1 MGRVMDA
8 LLDLKKRLNV
18 LYRWLHLEDEEIEA
32 TLSVA
37 EQNTHNGTM
46 RQITDMLAIVETGLK
61 EKSDGD

>member
-1 MGRVMDA
+1 MDA

-37 EQNTHNGTM
+37 EQNAHDDTM

-61 EKSDGD
+61 ETSDGY

>member
-1 MGRVMDA
+1 MDA

-32 TLSVA
+32 TLSAA
-37 EQNTHNGTM
+37 EQNAHNDTM
-46 RQITDMLAIVETGLK
+46 RQITDMLAIVEAGLK

>member
-1 MGRVMDA
+1 MDA
-8 LLDLKKRLNV
+8 LLDLKKRLSV